1 MGGAFRLALGFL
13 ATVLLLTLAVALF
26 WAFAAGVMWIA
37 GRLLPLSGHG
47 RRRD

>member
-1 MGGAFRLALGFL
+1 MAVLGTL
-13 ATVLLLTLAVALF
+13 LLLTLVVALF

-37 GRLLPLSGHG
+37 GRLLPLGGHG